1 MQIRK
6 NTMNSNTPKHRVYLV
21 DHEKQSFWNIL
32 LTLDANLSVGSVSG
46 VRYIKDNELDFIV
59 SSGIFDIEF
68 IE

>member
-6 NTMNSNTPKHRVYLV
+6 NTMNLNTLRHRVYLG

-32 LTLDANLSVGSVSG
+32 LTLDPNLNTGNVGG